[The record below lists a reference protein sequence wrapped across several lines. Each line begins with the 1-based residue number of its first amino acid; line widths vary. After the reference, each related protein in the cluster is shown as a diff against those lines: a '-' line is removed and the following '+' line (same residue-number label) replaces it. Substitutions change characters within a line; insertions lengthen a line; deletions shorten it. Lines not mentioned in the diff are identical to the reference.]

1 DCGAWSSVPPEWIS
15 NKKINPVVKFTP
27 LPIPGL
33 AADVP
38 FVGDLTRSRENKD
51 VLDILIAPDALGR
64 PFIASK
70 QGPAHRL
77 PRIRAA
83 FDRAMSDPQFLADA
97 QRLDLP
103 VSGATRGSEAEKIV
117 ASIYAASPALIAR
130 AQEIIGK

>member
-38 FVGDLTRSRENKD
+38 FVGDLTRSREAKD

-64 PFIASK
+64 PFVASK
-70 QGPAHRL
+70 QVPAHRL
-77 PRIRAA
+77 AVIPPA
-83 FDRAMSDPQFLADA
+83 FARAMADPPFLADPPPLTLA
-97 QRLDLP
+97 
-103 VSGATRGSEAEKIV
+103 
-117 ASIYAASPALIAR
+117 
-130 AQEIIGK
+130 